1 VLSTLAFH
9 RPDGATHPPP
19 VVPAA
24 AVVVAV
30 GAGVL
35 VGVGGVF
42 GLAAVVGGVV
52 VVAVAARPFLG
63 GAALLAVTPLVVG
76 IDRGAVLPVL
86 RPNEALLGLVI
97 LALVLRG
104 VHHVAT
110 GRPIRVVMGG
120 VEWSLVATAVAASV
134 LPLLWMA
141 GRGRVI
147 SSDDLF
153 YASALWKYLALF
165 VVIRLTV
172 RTEAQV
178 RTALWVSLWAG
189 AIVGLVAVAQSL
201 GAPVVQPLL
210 DRFYSPGDL
219 EGIVA
224 GRGTSTLSSSIAVG
238 DVMAFLLAV
247 VVAFAARADRHRV
260 LLLALGGV
268 FVLGAVG
275 SGQMSGVIA
284 LGVAAVVA
292 SALTGTFR
300 RFVVVAVPLSAI
312 VGLALW
318 PIIERRLDGIDQGSG
333 LPQSWVARIENLQ
346 EFFWPVLRSDW
357 NWVLGV
363 RPSARVEA
371 PEVWRD
377 WVFIESGHTWLLWNG
392 GVPLL
397 VAFLV
402 FLVLALRAVLPR
414 ARRADAVGV
423 AATGSAAALVVLAVL
438 MLFDP
443 HLTMRGTAD
452 LHFALLALA
461 LAGGA
466 AAGRAGAE
474 THEGTSSV
482 PGRRPKGVMR

>member
-1 VLSTLAFH
+1 VLT
-9 RPDGATHPPP
+9 
-19 VVPAA
+19 AA
-24 AVVVAV
+24 ALTGSPRSARPSAATAVAV
-30 GAGVL
+30 VGAVAAGVL
-35 VGVGGVF
+35 VVT
-42 GLAAVVGGVV
+42 AVVVGCV
-52 VVAVAARPFLG
+52 VVAAVAIRPFLG
-63 GAALLAVTPLVVG
+63 GVAVLAATPLVVG
-76 IDRGAVLPVL
+76 IDRGAVLPLL
-86 RPNEALLGLVI
+86 RPNEALLGLVV
-97 LALVLRG
+97 AGLVVRG
-104 VHHVAT
+104 LHHVAT
-110 GRPIRVVMGG
+110 GRPVRVVMRP
-120 VEWSLVATAVAASV
+120 VEWTLVAMAVTASV
-134 LPLLWMA
+134 TPLLWMA

-147 SSDDLF
+147 TTDDLL
-153 YASALWKYLALF
+153 YASALWKYLVLF

-172 RTEAQV
+172 RTEPEV
-178 RTALWVSLWAG
+178 RTALWVCLWSG
-189 AIVGLVAVAQSL
+189 AAVGLVAVAQSL
-201 GAPVVQPLL
+201 GAPVIGPLL

-247 VVAFAARADRHRV
+247 VVAFVARGDRRRV
-260 LLLALGGV
+260 LLFALGAV

-300 RFVVVAVPLSAI
+300 RFVVVAVPLSAV

-318 PIIERRLDGIDQGSG
+318 PVVERRLDGIDQGSG
-333 LPQSWVARIENLQ
+333 LPQSWVVRVENLQ
-346 EFFWPVLRSDW
+346 EFFWPVLRADW

-392 GVPLL
+392 GLPLL
-397 VAFLV
+397 LAFAAFLV
-402 FLVLALRAVLPR
+402 VAARAVL
-414 ARRADAVGV
+414 ARSSRDDAVGV
-423 AATGSAAALVVLAVL
+423 AATGAAAALAVLAVL

-452 LHFALLALA
+452 LNFALLALA
-461 LAGGA
+461 LV
-466 AAGRAGAE
+466 AGRAVQRSGDGPHQGARRAL
-474 THEGTSSV
+474 G
-482 PGRRPKGVMR
+482 GRPKGAMT